1 MTLVEL
7 LLEPFGF
14 DFMLRAL
21 ATTLI
26 ASVVCAVLSCWLVL
40 IGWSLMGDAV
50 SHAVLPGVVLAYVV
64 GAPFALG
71 AVVFGFLAVGLIG
84 AVRDTSRIKEDAAIG
99 IVFTSLFAL
108 GLVLISVVP
117 SHVDLNHIIFGNLL
131 GVSSSE
137 LAQVAVLGVITLV
150 VLVAKNRDFTLYA
163 FDPTHAHALGINP
176 RMLGA
181 ALLGLLA
188 LTSVVAL
195 QAVGVV
201 LVVAMLIVPGATA
214 YLLTDRFQR
223 MLLIAPAI
231 SMLCAVIG
239 LYSSYYLDTASGGM
253 VVLSQGAVFA
263 LVYLFAPRHGLI
275 GRRLATRRRQ
285 RARARV
291 RRLSADAVGTDSART
306 ASSDASVPDGPASAS
321 QASTGPAPAPSS
333 TTP

>member
-1 MTLVEL
+1 MTLIEFL
-7 LLEPFGF
+7 FEPFGF

-108 GLVLISVVP
+108 GLVLISVTP

-137 LAQVAVLGVITLV
+137 LVQVAILGVITLL
-150 VLVAKNRDFTLYA
+150 VLAAKNRDFTLYA

-176 RMLGA
+176 RILGA
-181 ALLGLLA
+181 VLLGLLA

-231 SMLCAVIG
+231 SILCAVIG

-263 LVYLFAPRHGLI
+263 FVYFFAPRHGLI
-275 GRRLATRRRQ
+275 GRRMAAMRRR
-285 RARARV
+285 RGNTRV
-291 RRLSADAVGTDSART
+291 RPVSTEAGR
-306 ASSDASVPDGPASAS
+306 PASARVS
-321 QASTGPAPAPSS
+321 RRRERAGR
-333 TTP
+333 

>member
-1 MTLVEL
+1 MSIVEFLVE
-7 LLEPFGF
+7 PFVF

-26 ASVVCAVLSCWLVL
+26 ASIVCAVLSCWLVL

-50 SHAVLPGVVLAYVV
+50 SHAVLPGVVLAYVL

-108 GLVLISVVP
+108 GLVLISVTP

-131 GVSSSE
+131 GVSTAE
-137 LAQVAVLGVITLV
+137 LAQVAVLGAITLT
-150 VLVAKNRDFTLYA
+150 VLATKNRDFTLYA

-176 RMLGA
+176 RILGA
-181 ALLGLLA
+181 TLLGLLA
-188 LTSVVAL
+188 LTAVVAL

-201 LVVAMLIVPGATA
+201 LVVAMLIIPGATA

-223 MLLIAPAI
+223 MLLMAPAI
-231 SMLCAVIG
+231 SVVCAVIG
-239 LYSSYYLDTASGGM
+239 LYSSYYFDTASGGM
-253 VVLSQGAVFA
+253 VVLAQGTVFA
-263 LVYLFAPRHGLI
+263 LVYLFSPRHGVI
-275 GRRLATRRRQ
+275 GRRLAKQRRHSPA
-285 RARARV
+285 ARGR
-291 RRLSADAVGTDSART
+291 SAPASSAR
-306 ASSDASVPDGPASAS
+306 PDSPA
-321 QASTGPAPAPSS
+321 TVGEE
-333 TTP
+333 